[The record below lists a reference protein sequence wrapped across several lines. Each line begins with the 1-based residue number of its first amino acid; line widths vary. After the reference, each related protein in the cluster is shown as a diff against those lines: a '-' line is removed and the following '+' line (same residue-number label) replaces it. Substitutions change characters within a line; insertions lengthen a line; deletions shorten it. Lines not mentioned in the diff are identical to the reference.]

1 MNTSGLS
8 SAEPRAYFSALG
20 RIRMLAGDPAL
31 DFANTLH
38 WRGAQQMDF
47 LPDYQALA
55 EWSVPAGLL
64 SEQEMDMLVLL
75 APRFPRAAEAAHSAA
90 IALRS
95 AWRAWLEER
104 TGGGLN
110 PQTRSPSFP
119 LLEPLLTSALSDPG
133 LLMSA
138 GERREDDE
146 RMLVLPL
153 SRIALAVASLA
164 LIPAERAMGRCEGDP
179 CGGFFLNT
187 SRSKPRRWCSMDSC
201 GNRAKAR
208 GFRSRM
214 MAEEIRKPGD

>member
-1 MNTSGLS
+1 MNASRLS

-38 WRGAQQMDF
+38 WRGTQQMDF

-64 SEQEMDMLVLL
+64 SEREMDMLILL
-75 APRFPRAAEAAHSAA
+75 APRFPRAAEAVHSAA
-90 IALRS
+90 VALRS
-95 AWRAWLEER
+95 AWRAWLDER
-104 TGGGLN
+104 TGGGLK
-110 PQTRSPSFP
+110 PPMRSPSFRH
-119 LLEPLLTSALSDPG
+119 LEQLLTSALADPG
-133 LLMSA
+133 LLMST

-146 RMLVLPL
+146 RMLFLPL

-214 MAEEIRKPGD
+214 MAEEIRKPDD